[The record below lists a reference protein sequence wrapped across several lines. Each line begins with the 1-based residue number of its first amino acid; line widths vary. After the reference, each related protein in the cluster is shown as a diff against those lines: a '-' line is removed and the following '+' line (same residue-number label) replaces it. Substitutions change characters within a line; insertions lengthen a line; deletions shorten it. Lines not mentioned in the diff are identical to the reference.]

1 MLTDITLKK
10 KVIKKMSSTDK
21 MDINDIVKYNAGD
34 GSISCGSAF
43 KIVREYSIFPD
54 ILGIAIDNNKIKIKE
69 CQLGLFGHGGSKLV
83 KASENVSEDLEDS
96 IFEHLEDDRLPCSA
110 AWAIAAEMKI
120 SKLDVACACEK
131 LKIKIC
137 RCQLG
142 AF

>member
-1 MLTDITLKK
+1 
-10 KVIKKMSSTDK
+10 MSSTEK
-21 MDINDIVKYNAGD
+21 MDINDIVKYNAED
-34 GSISCGSAF
+34 GTISCGVAF
-43 KIVREYSIFPD
+43 KIAREYSVFPD

-83 KASENVSEDLEDS
+83 KAAEAVSEDLEDS
-96 IFEHLEDDRLPCSA
+96 IFEHLEDDRLACASA
-110 AWAIAAEMKI
+110 WNIAAELKI
-120 SKLDVACACEK
+120 NKLDVACACEK